1 MVSDQKT
8 RSFSMKTDIVWA
20 WITKTLVF
28 VYVTFGGG
36 YEIYSGV
43 TKGEVHSS
51 FIFAFLSG
59 TIFIG
64 RIGYGITSG
73 AKKTIPADIYG
84 LVVMWSIASLR
95 LYLNGW

>member
-1 MVSDQKT
+1 
-8 RSFSMKTDIVWA
+8 MKKDAVWG
-20 WITKTLVF
+20 WITKILVF
-28 VYVTFGGG
+28 TYVTVGGG
-36 YEIYSGV
+36 YEIISGL
-43 TKGEVHSS
+43 TAGQVHSS

-64 RIGYGITSG
+64 RIGYGISSG

-84 LVVMWSIASLR
+84 LIIMWVVAFLR

>member
-1 MVSDQKT
+1 
-8 RSFSMKTDIVWA
+8 MKKDVLWG
-20 WITKTLVF
+20 WITKILVIT
-28 VYVTFGGG
+28 YVTFGGG
-36 YEIYSGV
+36 YELYCGI
-43 TKGEVHSS
+43 TKGTVHSS

-84 LVVMWSIASLR
+84 LVMMWAVAFTR
-95 LYLNGW
+95 LYCNGF

>member
-1 MVSDQKT
+1 
-8 RSFSMKTDIVWA
+8 MKKDIIWA
-20 WITKTLVF
+20 WITKTLIF
-28 VYVTFGGG
+28 IYVTFGGG
-36 YEIYSGV
+36 YEIYSGI
-43 TKGEVHSS
+43 TKGTVHSS

-84 LVVMWSIASLR
+84 LIVMWSIATLR
-95 LYLNGW
+95 LCLNGW